1 MIPKI
6 EIPTPINW
14 NSDSDDRDDINL
26 EKTISE
32 YHQSPSQNL
41 NLNKIKKNK
50 DESPRKDE

>member
-1 MIPKI
+1 MFPKI

-26 EKTISE
+26 EQTISE
-32 YHQSPSQNL
+32 YHQSPSLNL

-50 DESPRKDE
+50 D

>member
-26 EKTISE
+26 EQTISE
-32 YHQSPSQNL
+32 YHQSPSLNL

-50 DESPRKDE
+50 D